1 MAVEYSEIMAGAA
14 MFYTN
19 RELDFYTKD
28 SDSLL
33 QFLKDAHI
41 TVSSEDNVVYGA
53 NKQAFIKYMDQGKF
67 ANLQKLSEKKKK
79 EYLTNA
85 VQGISA
91 AQAIKKWLS
100 STYNQRSD
108 VKAEKIFI
116 TGNKWPKEVAPFRV
130 DAFGFDDYNSSDIII
145 KTKGLNYFGVSL
157 KKKPKENSADPTL
170 INKAFDSIL
179 DGPGPN
185 GIFNKIKMQVQEA
198 RAEYFAGVVREASS
212 VGSSTRN
219 SSIITVP
226 PEHLK
231 WDDQKLFSAKERD
244 KNIFPRAYIDIK
256 GNNSDG
262 YETDPKNCKAKAMK
276 DFVNAKLA
284 KKDNP
289 LFKKFSDIVEGRGKI
304 FADTL
309 INLVLKVNLY
319 DKLAANKKLKD
330 YNFGFALVTG
340 VGSLTK
346 VRGSNPPQYDPKVGK
361 GKAFDLHTI
370 LCGLRQL
377 TANKKGY
384 EIDLDFDKKE
394 ITDAAKI
401 FFKISKANV
410 PILDLELRYKGSFT
424 PQPQFLGTITDEFQT
439 ILTDECLVEAK

>member
-19 RELDFYTKD
+19 KELDFYTKD
-28 SDSLL
+28 ADSLL
-33 QFLKDAHI
+33 EWLKDAHTTI
-41 TVSSEDNVVYGA
+41 SSNQNVVYGA
-53 NKQAFIKYMDQGKF
+53 NRTAFIKYVDQGRWS
-67 ANLQKLSEKKKK
+67 NLQKLSEKKKK

-100 STYNQRSD
+100 SQYDQPSD
-108 VKAEKIFI
+108 VKAEKVFV
-116 TGNKWPKEVAPFRV
+116 TGNKWPKEVEDFRV

-179 DGPGPN
+179 DGPGPK
-185 GIFNKIKMQVQEA
+185 GVFTTIKTEVQKA
-198 RAEYFAGVVREASS
+198 RAEYFAGVVRQA
-212 VGSSTRN
+212 VKKDILT
-219 SSIITVP
+219 I
-226 PEHLK
+226 PEDHLK
-231 WDDQKLFSAKERD
+231 WDDQKLFSAKERN
-244 KNIFPRAYIDIK
+244 KVKFERAYIDTK

-262 YETDPKNCKAKAMK
+262 YDTDPKNCKSLAMK
-276 DFVNAKLA
+276 DFVNAGLA

-289 LFKKFSDIVEGRGKI
+289 LFQKFSSVVEGYGKI

-319 DKLAANKKLKD
+319 DNLAANKKLKD

-346 VRGSNPPQYDPKVGK
+346 VRGSNPPKYDPKVGK

-377 TANKKGY
+377 TANKKSY
-384 EIDLDFDKKE
+384 EIAVDFDKKE

-401 FFKISKANV
+401 FFKISKAGV

-424 PQPQFLGTITDEFQT
+424 PQPQFFANITPEFKT
-439 ILTDECLVEAK
+439 ILTDKCLVEAK